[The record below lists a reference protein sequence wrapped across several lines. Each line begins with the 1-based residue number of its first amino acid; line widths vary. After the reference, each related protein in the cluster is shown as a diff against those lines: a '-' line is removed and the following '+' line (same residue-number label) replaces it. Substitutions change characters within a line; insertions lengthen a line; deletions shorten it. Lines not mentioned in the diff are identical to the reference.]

1 LHLLL
6 ASGSAHLPRA
16 AMIAVHQPLLSL
28 FAAAPIFPPAVA
40 LCLSG
45 CVEGNWAIYFKAGDS
60 QFHET
65 AFSNVE
71 F

>member
-1 LHLLL
+1 
-6 ASGSAHLPRA
+6 
-16 AMIAVHQPLLSL
+16 MIAVHQPLLSL

-60 QFHET
+60 QFHEA